1 MTKKTITLS
10 NKPLTINQVKLVA
23 RDYAK
28 VIIGVNSAKKCKKGR
43 QILEYF
49 INQKKKIYG
58 VTTGFGSLSKYFIEP
73 EKAAQLQVNLLR
85 SHNAG
90 VGKPVPEEVVRATM
104 LARAKFIS
112 SGMSG
117 ARFIVLKTL
126 VEMINKNVIPF
137 IPQQGS
143 VGSSGDLAPLAAMA
157 LVLMGEGEAYYQGKR
172 MSGKQAM
179 KKADIKTI
187 EILSKE
193 GLALING
200 DTLMVGYAA
209 LATYDALNLAKIS
222 DLGIALT
229 LEGIIGVKEAF
240 DDRLQQSRG
249 FQGQV
254 NSAKNI
260 RNLIRGSQILKGKGP
275 RVQDSYVIR
284 CSPIIM
290 GASRDAINYVKK
302 QIETELNGSCDNPL
316 IYFDKESKAG
326 GQVLAG
332 GNFHGQPAA
341 LPLDFLN
348 IAVSELA
355 NSAEI
360 RMERLLNPN
369 YSEGL
374 PAFLMPKPGLYSGFM
389 VPQYTAAGL
398 VNENKGL
405 AWPNSVDSI
414 PVCAGQEDHVSMG
427 TNSALCARRIINN
440 TQYVL
445 GAEIFICAQ
454 ALDLREQISNKLG
467 SPVNRAIRDLIRT
480 KVPFIDKDQSMQ
492 IYMEQVKTF
501 VQNESLLKLIKSK
514 NINLE

>member
-1 MTKKTITLS
+1 MTKKIVTLS
-10 NKPLTINQVKLVA
+10 EKKLTINEVKAVA
-23 RDYAK
+23 RDFVK
-28 VIIGVNSAKKCKKGR
+28 VKVSPKSFAKCKKGR
-43 QILEYF
+43 KVLEYY
-49 INQKKKIYG
+49 INKKKKIYG
-58 VTTGFGSLSKYFIEP
+58 VTTGFGSLSKYFIEAD
-73 EKAAQLQVNLLR
+73 KASQLQVNLLR

-90 VGKPVPEEVVRATM
+90 VGKPVPQQVVRATM

-117 ARFIVLKTL
+117 ARPVVLKTL
-126 VEMINKNVIPF
+126 VKMLNKNVVPF

-157 LVLMGEGEAYYQGKR
+157 LVLMGEGEAFWQGQK
-172 MSGKQAM
+172 MPG
-179 KKADIKTI
+179 KKAMQKAGIKTI
-187 EILSKE
+187 KILSKE

-209 LATYDALNLAKIS
+209 LAVYDAINLTKLS

-229 LEGIIGVKEAF
+229 LEGILGVKEAF
-240 DDRLQQSRG
+240 ENKLQKSRG
-249 FQGQV
+249 FKGQI

-260 RNLIRGSQILKGKGP
+260 RSLIKGSQILAKKGP

-284 CSPIIM
+284 CSPVIM
-290 GASRDAINYVKK
+290 GASRDAISYVKK

-316 IYFDKESKAG
+316 VYFDSNLKAG

-341 LPLDFLN
+341 LPLDFLG

-374 PAFLMPKPGLYSGFM
+374 PPFLMPKPGLDSGFM

-427 TNSALCARRIINN
+427 TNSALSVWRIINN

-445 GAEIFICAQ
+445 GIEIFIGAQ
-454 ALDLREQISNKLG
+454 ALDLREQISGKKA
-467 SPVNRAIRDLIRT
+467 SPANQAVRDFVRT
-480 KVPFIDKDQSMQ
+480 KIPFIKKDQSLQ
-492 IYMEQVKTF
+492 QYIEQMKVW
-501 VQNESLLKLIKSK
+501 VENENLLKIIKNKKIS
-514 NINLE
+514 LV